1 MIQNMQ
7 SHPPTSAGSGGLS
20 SLEAEML
27 LSGREEKETLI
38 GYIYNL
44 NYWNFLSSL
53 FLKQSLSHCKER
65 SNKYIQKRDNL
76 C

>member
-27 LSGREEKETLI
+27 LSGRKEKETLI
-38 GYIYNL
+38 GYIYIL
-44 NYWNFLSSL
+44 NYWNFLFSV
-53 FLKQSLSHCKER
+53 FLKQSLSPCKMR
-65 SNKYIQKRDNL
+65 SKEYI
-76 C
+76 